1 MREMILRSRRTH
13 RTFPS
18 QTLSQSS
25 KEKEV
30 EEEEENKEKKMKIG
44 IFVGSQTGTYTLDP
58 RFAR

>member
-1 MREMILRSRRTH
+1 MILRSRRTH
-13 RTFPS
+13 RTFPP

-30 EEEEENKEKKMKIG
+30 DEEEEENKEKKMKIG

>member
-1 MREMILRSRRTH
+1 MILRSRRTH

-18 QTLSQSS
+18 QTFSQSS

-30 EEEEENKEKKMKIG
+30 DEEEEENKEKKMKIG